1 MYYAANFLQNVLIL
15 IVSSLE
21 FAICIFLDL
30 VLNVGSTLR
39 DRARLDSRHPLIHI
53 LELILFSHLCRGFI
67 KGSKDRMKKKVLRSG
82 YIQSCENSCIELCR
96 SIFKWHVGIHTF
108 SWGNCC
114 IPTLQNVCWNISC
127 IVCWFIALRV
137 CCVCYSQMHYYC
149 SSDQEPVVTL
159 WQRYW
164 AK

>member
-30 VLNVGSTLR
+30 VLNVGSWLR

-96 SIFKWHVGIHTF
+96 SIFKCGHSYLFMGELLHT
-108 SWGNCC
+108 NITKCLLEHLLHCLLVYC
-114 IPTLQNVCWNISC
+114 IACLLCVLLSD
-127 IVCWFIALRV
+127 AL
-137 CCVCYSQMHYYC
+137 
-149 SSDQEPVVTL
+149 L
-159 WQRYW
+159 L
-164 AK
+164 